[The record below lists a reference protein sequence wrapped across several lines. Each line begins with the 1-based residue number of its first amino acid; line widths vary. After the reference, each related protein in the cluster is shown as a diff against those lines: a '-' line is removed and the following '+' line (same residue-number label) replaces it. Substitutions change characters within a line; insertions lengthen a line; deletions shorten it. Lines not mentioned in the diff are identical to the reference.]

1 MEGIIIAIVVTL
13 IVAVPTTAVV
23 IVSYLKKVDSAKIGN
38 AEKQAR
44 DIIDEALKTAHTKKQ
59 EAEAQK
65 QEVEAKKR
73 ESLLEVKEE
82 SIRSKN
88 ELEKEIKERRAEI

>member
-59 EAEAQK
+59 EAEARAEREK
-65 QEVEAKKR
+65 AAAVEAERLKAKQA
-73 ESLLEVKEE
+73 EDFS
-82 SIRSKN
+82 SKV
-88 ELEKEIKERRAEI
+88 